1 MALALA
7 ACSSGD
13 EVDGEGSAGST
24 GAGADGGATGSG
36 QATEGGSG
44 AATTLAPTTTAP
56 PATRLQ
62 AVADPALVL
71 GGTDAATV
79 ALATTQAL
87 YAEAPLVA
95 VAAADDYDAQARAA
109 SVAVPLGVPM
119 LLAPSVVT
127 VPAAAPSTVA
137 AGSPSATTAAA
148 ATATTTAATGT
159 PAPSA
164 SAAPAGA
171 GLAPPATGA
180 PVDLAA
186 ELERL
191 GTRTVVTFG
200 SVPEAAV
207 GFDVDVVVAPS
218 DPARLGALAGAAPL
232 TPTTITGDQLATSVA
247 ALAPGPAGA
256 LLTLAPAATAD
267 DPASGDPL
275 PSVARAAAP
284 AGMVA
289 LADRTDP
296 TATAAIASARAAGV
310 PVIAVDG
317 GDPRASADS
326 RAQLQALKP
335 TQVVA
340 LGTTGRFATAPQL
353 AGMVR
358 TAGSGLELPGGGQ
371 VLFPGRRLVA
381 LYGHPG
387 DDNLGVLG
395 EQGVEATVARARE
408 VAATYQGVSPEPVV
422 PTFEIITTV
431 ASASAGSDGDY
442 SLESTLDLIEPWVR
456 AAEAAGIYVV
466 LDLQPGFTD
475 FLTQA
480 KRYESLLLRPNVGL
494 ALDPEW
500 RLAPGQK
507 HMVNIGSVTGA
518 EVNATVEWLAELTR
532 ANGLP
537 QKLLIVHQF
546 RLDMITARDSI
557 TVPPEVAVMFQMDGL
572 GPQNTKLDTWRA
584 VTAGG
589 PAGAWFGWKNFY
601 DEDSPTR
608 SPADTVAVTPSPL
621 FISYQ

>member
-13 EVDGEGSAGST
+13 EVDGEGSAGSA

-44 AATTLAPTTTAP
+44 AATTLAPTTTVP

-87 YAEAPLVA
+87 YAEAPLVV

-109 SVAVPLGVPM
+109 SLAVPLGVPL

-127 VPAAAPSTVA
+127 VPAAAPT
-137 AGSPSATTAAA
+137 
-148 ATATTTAATGT
+148 
-159 PAPSA
+159 
-164 SAAPAGA
+164 SAAPAVTAGA
-171 GLAPPATGA
+171 TTVA
-180 PVDLAA
+180 PVTTVAVPAAAPVNLAA
-186 ELERL
+186 ELQRL
-191 GTRTVVTFG
+191 GTRTVLTFG

-218 DPARLGALAGAAPL
+218 DPARLGALAGGAPL
-232 TPTTITGDQLATSVA
+232 TPTTITGDQLAASVA

-267 DPASGDPL
+267 DPASADPL
-275 PSVARAAAP
+275 SSVARAAAP